1 MGENENIQEEFDKIQ
16 QALSRSYAERDK
28 YAGEMDKLREELE
41 RVQGAAGKYQIA
53 QEKTQME
60 LDKAHQEIDILREK
74 MERNQ
79 GESRRELKTKNT
91 QVQGDKEKLLYELDT
106 LQAELE

>member
-1 MGENENIQEEFDKIQ
+1 MLTMLTMLTIVN
-16 QALSRSYAERDK
+16 
-28 YAGEMDKLREELE
+28 KLTMLTLMT
-41 RVQGAAGKYQIA
+41 VLTLQGAAGKYQIA

-79 GESRRELKTKNT
+79 GDSRRVSRSTPVLSLSSS
-91 QVQGDKEKLLYELDT
+91 V
-106 LQAELE
+106 

>member
-1 MGENENIQEEFDKIQ
+1 MNGKTVSM
-16 QALSRSYAERDK
+16 L
-28 YAGEMDKLREELE
+28 
-41 RVQGAAGKYQIA
+41 QGAAGKYQIA

-79 GESRRELKTKNT
+79 GESRRVSNATVLSLSSS
-91 QVQGDKEKLLYELDT
+91 V
-106 LQAELE
+106 

>member
-1 MGENENIQEEFDKIQ
+1 MTVKMFT
-16 QALSRSYAERDK
+16 L
-28 YAGEMDKLREELE
+28 
-41 RVQGAAGKYQIA
+41 QGAAGKYQIA

-79 GESRRELKTKNT
+79 GDSRRVSSSVLSLSSS
-91 QVQGDKEKLLYELDT
+91 V
-106 LQAELE
+106 

>member
-1 MGENENIQEEFDKIQ
+1 MINVQTV
-16 QALSRSYAERDK
+16 LV
-28 YAGEMDKLREELE
+28 
-41 RVQGAAGKYQIA
+41 VQGAAGKYQIA

-79 GESRRELKTKNT
+79 GESRRVSNT
-91 QVQGDKEKLLYELDT
+91 TVLSLSSSV
-106 LQAELE
+106 

>member
-1 MGENENIQEEFDKIQ
+1 M
-16 QALSRSYAERDK
+16 LL
-28 YAGEMDKLREELE
+28 LR
-41 RVQGAAGKYQIA
+41 QGAAGKYQIA

-79 GESRRELKTKNT
+79 GESRRVSNVTSRIVARSLSSN
-91 QVQGDKEKLLYELDT
+91 V
-106 LQAELE
+106 

>member
-1 MGENENIQEEFDKIQ
+1 MTVNM
-16 QALSRSYAERDK
+16 LT
-28 YAGEMDKLREELE
+28 L
-41 RVQGAAGKYQIA
+41 QGAAGKYQIA

-79 GESRRELKTKNT
+79 GDSRRVSSSVLSLSSS
-91 QVQGDKEKLLYELDT
+91 V
-106 LQAELE
+106 

>member
-1 MGENENIQEEFDKIQ
+1 MESSWRINVLTVLMF
-16 QALSRSYAERDK
+16 
-28 YAGEMDKLREELE
+28 
-41 RVQGAAGKYQIA
+41 QGAAGKYQIA

-79 GESRRELKTKNT
+79 GESRRVSNDIVLSLSSA
-91 QVQGDKEKLLYELDT
+91 V
-106 LQAELE
+106 